1 MPKNIVWTSVIAALA
16 CVASVIAAVTNT
28 PDLAISFGF
37 VALTSA
43 ILSSR
48 EK

>member
-28 PDLAISFGF
+28 PDLVISFGF
-37 VALTSA
+37 IALTSA
-43 ILSSR
+43 LLSAR

>member
-1 MPKNIVWTSVIAALA
+1 MPKNIVWTSVIAVVA

-28 PDLAISFGF
+28 PDLVISFGF

-43 ILSSR
+43 VLSSR